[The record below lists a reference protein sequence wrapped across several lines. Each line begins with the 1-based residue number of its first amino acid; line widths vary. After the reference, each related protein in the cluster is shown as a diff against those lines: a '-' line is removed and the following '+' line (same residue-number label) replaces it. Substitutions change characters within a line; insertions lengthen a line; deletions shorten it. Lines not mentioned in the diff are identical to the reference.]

1 MFRGAACLASVA
13 VVIAGCGGSNQAKP
27 PASGTP
33 STTATSSPSLVALG
47 DSIASTADP
56 PCSCTAFAAL
66 FAHRIRARLNDQAV
80 SGSEARD
87 LLMQLKTQNFVR
99 GLVAKADDVVID
111 MGINDLPWER
121 SDDPCS
127 VESQSG
133 AVRWAGIDQ
142 KCIRRVARQYE
153 NTMNAVLTQIEQ
165 LRANRP
171 TMLRLTDVYN
181 SVIGD
186 RVDPSYSSPAA
197 VKPSEAAVSRF
208 DAIQCQLASEH
219 HGRCVEVH
227 RAFNGP
233 GGSRPA
239 QRFLAPDHLHPSAQ
253 GQQVIADLLY
263 QAR

>member
-1 MFRGAACLASVA
+1 
-13 VVIAGCGGSNQAKP
+13 
-27 PASGTP
+27 
-33 STTATSSPSLVALG
+33 
-47 DSIASTADP
+47 
-56 PCSCTAFAAL
+56 
-66 FAHRIRARLNDQAV
+66 
-80 SGSEARD
+80 
-87 LLMQLKTQNFVR
+87 MQLKTQNFVR

-165 LRANRP
+165 LRANKP
-171 TMLRLTDVYN
+171 TMLRLTDIYN
-181 SVIGD
+181 SVLGD
-186 RVDPSYSSPAA
+186 HVDPSYSSPAA

-208 DAIQCQLASEH
+208 DAIQCHLASEH
-219 HGRCVEVH
+219 HGRCVDVR
-227 RAFNGP
+227 RAFDGP

-239 QRFLAPDHLHPSAQ
+239 QRFLATDHLHPSAQ
-253 GQQVIADLLY
+253 GQRVIADLLY
-263 QAR
+263 RSETPAP